1 MEDLDRPR
9 CEPGAAD
16 TILRQLEAYGLTWDD
31 AVLYQS
37 QRDDAYAAALDALRS
52 QGAAF
57 PCSCSRSQLAQA
69 ARNAEGEIIY
79 PGNCRLHS
87 RSATTPHSWRVL
99 AQDVSTHFLDCVHG
113 ELQQNVA
120 REVGDFI
127 IKRADGLF
135 AYQLAVVVDDAF
147 QGITHVVRGADLLW
161 NTPRQIY
168 LQSLL
173 GLPMPAYA
181 HVPLMTNA
189 AGQKLSKQTLAP
201 ALSLTGQSEVL
212 AQALSALGHPPPA
225 GLHGAPPAELL
236 AWASARWQMENV
248 PRESVVANSSA

>member
-37 QRDDAYAAALDALRS
+37 QRDDAYAAALDTLRS
-52 QGAAF
+52 QGAVF
-57 PCSCSRSQLAQA
+57 PCTCSRSQLAQA
-69 ARNAEGEIIY
+69 PRNAEGEIIY

-87 RSATTPHSWRVL
+87 RSGKTSHSWRVL
-99 AQDVSTHFLDCVHG
+99 AQDVSTHFLDRVHG

-127 IKRADGLF
+127 VKRADGLF

-161 NTPRQIY
+161 NTPRQSY

-173 GLPMPAYA
+173 GLPMLAYA

-201 ALSLTGQSEVL
+201 ALSLTDQSGVL

-225 GLHGAPPAELL
+225 DLHGARPAELL
-236 AWASARWQMENV
+236 AWASAHWKMENV